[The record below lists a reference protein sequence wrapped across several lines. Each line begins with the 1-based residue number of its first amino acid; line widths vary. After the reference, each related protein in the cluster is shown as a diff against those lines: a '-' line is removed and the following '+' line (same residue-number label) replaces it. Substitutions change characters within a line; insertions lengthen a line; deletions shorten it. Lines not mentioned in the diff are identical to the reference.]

1 MKEENEIKRLAE
13 IIVKL
18 EKNIQSKNNIA
29 ESKDN
34 IEQLISTL
42 SLEDML
48 AIDDYIISKNL
59 LTK

>member
-13 IIVKL
+13 IIVEL

-29 ESKDN
+29 ESKDK